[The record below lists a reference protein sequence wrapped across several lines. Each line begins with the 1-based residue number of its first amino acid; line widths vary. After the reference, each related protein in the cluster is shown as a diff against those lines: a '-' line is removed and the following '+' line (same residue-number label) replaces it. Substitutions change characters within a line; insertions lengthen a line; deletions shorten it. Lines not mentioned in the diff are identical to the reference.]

1 MIQSSAFLSNWSL
14 PAALFIQAQV
24 LAVFVG
30 IDNGED
36 VECAGVVE
44 RFFEFT
50 LERRAEADAVRFGGD
65 SHFFSYRCY
74 RVVVIAQ
81 HVWQVFRENGRRI
94 FGVYR
99 IIAGVAHEDIFQ

>member
-1 MIQSSAFLSNWSL
+1 M
-14 PAALFIQAQV
+14 
-24 LAVFVG
+24 
-30 IDNGED
+30 
-36 VECAGVVE
+36 VE

>member
-1 MIQSSAFLSNWSL
+1 MGGVMIQSSAFLSNWSL

-24 LAVFVG
+24 LPSSLSSIMVKMSSALAWSNVSL
-30 IDNGED
+30 NSP
-36 VECAGVVE
+36 
-44 RFFEFT
+44 
-50 LERRAEADAVRFGGD
+50 EADAVRFGGD

-81 HVWQVFRENGRRI
+81 HVWQVFRENGRRV

-99 IIAGVAHEDIFQ
+99 IIAGIAHEDIFQ